1 MLAYIKPCKCCR
13 LQPYIHLNPKNPK
26 GPVKGS
32 LDPMMPGGMPLE
44 DDDLELGEVEISSDG
59 LLHPETACRS

>member
-1 MLAYIKPCKCCR
+1 MLAYIKPCKCCQ

-26 GPVKGS
+26 SPVKGS
-32 LDPMMPGGMPLE
+32 LDSFILPDGIPLE

-59 LLHPETACRS
+59 LIHPESAC